1 MLTLIICIAAVVLD
15 LAQHTVEA
23 QEATCGLVYQDILKE
38 TINLKKRCDNAAYR
52 DCCQVIFTIIFMRL
66 HAV

>member
-15 LAQHTVEA
+15 LGQHTVEA

-38 TINLKKRCDNAAYR
+38 TVNLKKRCDNAAY
-52 DCCQVIFTIIFMRL
+52 
-66 HAV
+66 